1 MKLLAYFI
9 FFCKQRRSQFHFALR
24 DRSSFI
30 IERSKAI
37 RMLQKLICEAGY
49 LDYKLHS
56 ISLSTARY
64 LHTSRITRAT
74 LTPETANGPTLL
86 DTGWNIE
93 RLLHHRPDRE
103 GSYTNVCNYE
113 FYGSLYCSSPSGAG
127 WISIVGNIKMICAS
141 RKIFIFTFYIISC
154 SDYQYFHHY
163 NYNYNKETR
172 NTIFRLR
179 RRNFVVL

>member
-1 MKLLAYFI
+1 MKHLAYFI

-37 RMLQKLICEAGY
+37 RTLQKLICEAGY

-113 FYGSLYCSSPSGAG
+113 FYSSLYCSSPSGAG